1 MPSVHKFDKSLVY
14 PYGHCRA
21 LDVQSLGLNHNVT
34 LLIVWVDILPVVLV
48 FFFNAH
54 CLQKHFFSMSSKACF
69 LIVFKS
75 TFSHCLQ
82 KHIFS
87 LSSKACFLIV
97 FKSIFS
103 HCLQKHIF
111 SLSSKAHFLIVFK
124 SIFSHC
130 DHANCSIFCPIH
142 YHCSLLVHLTCM
154 HCHPS
159 HCDHA
164 HFPSLSMT
172 KNQNVHDI
180 FLKNRAL

>member
-48 FFFNAH
+48 FFFNQCSLSSKAFFLNVFKSMFSH
-54 CLQKHFFSMSSKACF
+54 CLQKHLFSLSSKAYFLIVFKSMFSHCLQKHIFSLSSKAYF

-87 LSSKACFLIV
+87 L
-97 FKSIFS
+97 
-103 HCLQKHIF
+103 
-111 SLSSKAHFLIVFK
+111 
-124 SIFSHC
+124 
-130 DHANCSIFCPIH
+130 
-142 YHCSLLVHLTCM
+142 
-154 HCHPS
+154 
-159 HCDHA
+159 
-164 HFPSLSMT
+164 
-172 KNQNVHDI
+172 
-180 FLKNRAL
+180 